1 MRENFANY
9 LSDKE
14 FNIQN
19 ILRTQKF
26 KHWKNNKINK
36 CSNEL
41 DRQFLKEVHTNDQ

>member
-1 MRENFANY
+1 MGLHQILRLLHSKGNNYHSEATTYRMRENFANY

-26 KHWKNNKINK
+26 KH
-36 CSNEL
+36 
-41 DRQFLKEVHTNDQ
+41 